1 MSESTGKSD
10 FKITLQLLWGRKE
23 RGQRGPKPGL
33 TIERIVTVAI
43 ALADEEGLEQL
54 SMRKVADKL
63 GTGAMSLYRYVP
75 SKAELLDLMLD
86 TIHGEDPHP
95 DEDGPWRPR
104 LQAAAYRSRALIQR
118 HPWMLGVSLGQRPPL
133 GPNILTGYD
142 RVLKILAN
150 TGLTPAEQVATAELV
165 NNYVNGATRTGVESE
180 QMARESGV
188 SDDQWWEERASF
200 WDDYFDPDRFPFI
213 SIVYAKGGYD
223 EPRVDHFDFGL
234 QRILDGIEA
243 MLANR

>member
-1 MSESTGKSD
+1 
-10 FKITLQLLWGRKE
+10 
-23 RGQRGPKPGL
+23 
-33 TIERIVTVAI
+33 
-43 ALADEEGLEQL
+43 
-54 SMRKVADKL
+54 
-63 GTGAMSLYRYVP
+63 
-75 SKAELLDLMLD
+75 
-86 TIHGEDPHP
+86 
-95 DEDGPWRPR
+95 
-104 LQAAAYRSRALIQR
+104 
-118 HPWMLGVSLGQRPPL
+118 MLGVSLGQRPPL